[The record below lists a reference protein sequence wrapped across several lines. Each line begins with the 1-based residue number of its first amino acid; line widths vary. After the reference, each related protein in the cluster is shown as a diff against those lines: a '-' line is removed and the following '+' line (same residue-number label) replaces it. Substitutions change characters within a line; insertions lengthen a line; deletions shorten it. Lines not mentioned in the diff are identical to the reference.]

1 MNARRL
7 LVPAVALVTLLAAP
21 LVAGPPV
28 APKTMEL
35 GRGPAVVILHDLG
48 GTRLNWMPTVRRL
61 IADPRVVLVDLPG
74 HGDSALPDPFSLEAA
89 AQAVDQVLA
98 KQNPDSTVLVGKGMG
113 GLVALIALQAH
124 PERVRWLVLIDAA
137 AKPPIKVDDQQMKM
151 FVEWMDQNY
160 DEFVKAIYTKM
171 GRDSAQ
177 GVAIH
182 ALAAQTPSVTMK
194 AYLRAAMTADG
205 SQVLKSA
212 KIPLLYLG
220 SDRVLQGKDW
230 AVAGKEIGFDDPS
243 LVPFKRIANTGYL
256 MQQEQPDSLA
266 AAIAEFEAR
275 VIAKR

>member
-7 LVPAVALVTLLAAP
+7 LVTVAALAVLLAAP
-21 LVAGPPV
+21 LVAGPPL
-28 APKTMEL
+28 APKTMDL
-35 GRGPAVVILHDLG
+35 GRGPTVVILHDLG

-61 IADPRVVLVDLPG
+61 IADHHVVLVDLPG

-98 KQNPDSTVLVGKGMG
+98 KQNPDSTVLIGKGMG
-113 GLVALIALQAH
+113 GLLALIALQAH
-124 PERVRWLVLIDAA
+124 PERVRGLVLIDAA

-160 DEFVKAIYTKM
+160 DEFVKTIYTKM

-205 SQVLKSA
+205 SQVLRSA
-212 KIPLLYLG
+212 KVPLLYLG

-230 AVAGKEIGFDDPS
+230 AAAGKEIGFDDPS
-243 LVPFKRIANTGYL
+243 LVPFRRIANAGYL

-275 VIAKR
+275 VIARK